1 MIDIRPLSSSKTK
14 QKKTEITPN
23 IHQLAD
29 LTQNEPILGMNK
41 NFISK
46 FSPIDNLKINYRTN
60 HNRVGWYDKIAI
72 VFG

>member
-1 MIDIRPLSSSKTK
+1 
-14 QKKTEITPN
+14 
-23 IHQLAD
+23 
-29 LTQNEPILGMNK
+29 MNK
-41 NFISK
+41 NFISE